1 MGRIFDEIT
10 AQLRDWIEQQPV
22 FFVGTAP
29 NGDDGH
35 INVSPK
41 GARETFAVT
50 GPRSVAYIDLIGSGI
65 ETVSHLRENGRIV
78 LMFCAFTGPPK
89 IVRLHGRGR
98 TVLRDDPE
106 FMDLL
111 DHFVLSPEVG
121 AVARTVVVVDV
132 TRIADSCGYVVPRM
146 ELVDERD
153 QLFRWAETREAKDG
167 PDWQAEYQREKNA
180 VSIDGL
186 PGIGPVA
193 ADQPTPALEPAG

>member
-10 AQLRDWIEQQPV
+10 DQLRDWIEQQPV

-41 GARETFAVT
+41 GARETLAIT
-50 GPRSVAYIDLIGSGI
+50 GPRSVAYIDLICSGI

-89 IVRLHGRGR
+89 IVRLYGRGR
-98 TVLRDDPE
+98 VVLRDDPE
-106 FMDLL
+106 FTELL
-111 DHFVLSPEVG
+111 AQFETSPEVR
-121 AVARTVVVVDV
+121 AVARAIIVIDV

-146 ELVDERD
+146 ELVSERD
-153 QLFRWAETREAKDG
+153 QLFRWAETRAAKDG
-167 PDWQAEYQREKNA
+167 PAWRAEYQREKNA

-186 PGIGPVA
+186 PGIDPVA
-193 ADQPTPALEPAG
+193 ADQPAPALEPAG